1 MADSRV
7 QAQLPELCR
16 QAEQRLIQVIERS
29 APILNQESAAALA
42 YELQVHHIELEM
54 QCHEL
59 FLAQSRLEESEAAYR
74 ELYESIPVGS
84 VTVDR
89 EGRIYHMNR
98 AGRTLLKLDLR
109 SHPHSTR
116 SFFAFFSDQDVNR
129 LILFCRRVVSRQE
142 TDTAEF
148 EMKRMDDATFF
159 AVIQAS
165 PVKRGEGSGERMH
178 LAFMDITGRKKAKET
193 LRRQHMELED
203 NRAELQGLT
212 RRLFTAQEDERKR
225 IARQLHDDYCQRVT
239 ALILEAN
246 MLTRASER
254 NASGLAPRLTAMSG
268 KLSGILNDIR
278 DLSHELFPR
287 NLEDT
292 SLAVSVQ
299 HLIKDFSNK
308 ARFEMVFFEQ
318 EVPRT
323 IQDDTKTTLFRVL
336 QESLCNIVKHAN
348 AKHVSVTLS
357 GTAQGEVE
365 LVVVD
370 DGVGF
375 DSAHAWDGPKGMG
388 LVGMRERLRLVG
400 GRLKVISQPGQGTTV
415 IFAVPGREVS

>member
-1 MADSRV
+1 MEDSRV
-7 QAQLPELCR
+7 QPQLTELRR
-16 QAEQRLIQVIERS
+16 QAERRLIQVIERS
-29 APILNQESAAALA
+29 APILDQKSAAALA
-42 YELQVHHIELEM
+42 HELQVHHIELEM

-98 AGRTLLKLDLR
+98 AGRTLLKLDPQ
-109 SHPHSTR
+109 SHPIR
-116 SFFAFFSDQDVNR
+116 NFFAFFSDQDVNR
-129 LILFCRRVVSRQE
+129 ITLFCRRIVSRQE

-159 AVIQAS
+159 SVIQAS
-165 PVKRGEGSGERMH
+165 PVKRGEGSGERMR
-178 LAFMDITGRKKAKET
+178 LAFLDITGRKKAEET

-225 IARQLHDDYCQRVT
+225 IARELHDDYCQRVT

-278 DLSHELFPR
+278 DLSHELLPR

-308 ARFEMVFFEQ
+308 AGFEMVFFEQ

-400 GRLKVISQPGQGTTV
+400 GRFKVISQPGQGTTV